1 MTTERPKQ
9 LIKYASAEAGL
20 EILRS
25 QSLLWSSPNA
35 YTSPF
40 EMNGRFAIAFSS
52 QELLNATVKLATTLI
67 FQDER
72 PQGKTPLMS
81 AINRWRDESRFNSP
95 GEAQVVLQDLL
106 AKMVSQKE
114 EQVHASLQKWQLFVE
129 SVRTCCFSAAADI
142 LGNWDRYAEQHQG
155 VAVSIVPDSEN
166 GLDQV
171 QAVQYTRV
179 RPHLTTLKEQINQ
192 LLYNEAVN
200 PNQRF
205 PKNLLTKPEYLSHER
220 EWRAL
225 VPKNASFRKTQDA
238 NRDEK
243 ALTPGSIKAVYF
255 GIACEPAKRSAL
267 MAAGKGLDTPPKFF
281 QMVLAKEQFKLE
293 PVIVE

>member
-9 LIKYASAEAGL
+9 LIKYASADAGL

-25 QSLLWSSPNA
+25 QSLWWSSPNA

-40 EMNGRFAIAFSS
+40 EMNGRCGIAFSS
-52 QELLNATVKLATTLI
+52 KELLNATVKLATTLI

-72 PQGKTPLMS
+72 PQGQTPLIS
-81 AINRWRDESRFNSP
+81 AINRWRDERRFNSP
-95 GEAQVVLQDLL
+95 EEARVVLQDLL
-106 AKMVSQKE
+106 AKMVAQKE

-142 LGNWDRYAEQHQG
+142 LGNWDKYAEQHQG
-155 VAVSIVPDSEN
+155 IAVSITPDSEN
-166 GLDQV
+166 GLDQM
-171 QAVQYTRV
+171 QAVKYTRV
-179 RPHLTTLKEQINQ
+179 RPQLTTLKEQINQ

-200 PNQRF
+200 PSQRF
-205 PKNLLTKPEYLSHER
+205 PKNLLTKPEHLSDER

-225 VPKNASFRKTQDA
+225 VPKNVSFRKTHDS

-255 GIACEPAKRSAL
+255 GIACDEAKRRAIMAVGKAL
-267 MAAGKGLDTPPKFF
+267 ETPPKFF
-281 QMVLAKEQFKLE
+281 QMTLAKEQFKLE
-293 PVIVE
+293 PVAVE